1 MEIALS
7 FKYTLSIELL
17 LYRFGQLYKFREK
30 SKKKFRDI
38 QKMNPH
44 CLKDLFWR
52 SPLGILRT
60 SWESPESWW
69 GPLEASW
76 WGPLDVRSRR
86 TLSVIL
92 GCHPWSS
99 RIFRWRPEDVE
110 KGRPPDVLGTNICWL
125 DNVSARIFQRIYV
138 SRHWRTIQNL
148 KGKWFV
154 AWKMTKEIWLIFMWA
169 VESLKI
175 FTLMGSFYL
184 EDIKF

>member
-30 SKKKFRDI
+30 SKKKLRDI

-44 CLKDLFWR
+44 CPKDLLWR
-52 SPLGILRT
+52 SSLGVLST
-60 SWESPESWW
+60 SWESPES
-69 GPLEASW
+69 ASW
-76 WGPLDVRSRR
+76 WGPFDVRSRR
-86 TLSVIL
+86 TLGVIL
-92 GCHPWSS
+92 GCPPWSS
-99 RIFRWRPEDVE
+99 RIFRWRAEDVE
-110 KGRPPDVLGTNICWL
+110 KGRLPDVLGTNIWWL

-138 SRHWRTIQNL
+138 SWHWRTIQNL

-154 AWKMTKEIWLIFMWA
+154 AWKMTKEIWLIFMW
-169 VESLKI
+169 VIESLKI
-175 FTLMGSFYL
+175 FTLIGSFYL